1 MYTYPD
7 ISVVCE
13 KPVLADDYQD
23 VLLNPIVI
31 FEVLSP
37 STERYDRG
45 LKLQRYRTI
54 ATLQDYILVSQNE
67 LRVEQY
73 TRQEN
78 NLWVLRDYE
87 TLDQELNI
95 ASIGVSLPLR
105 AIYNRVEFPAA

>member
-7 ISVVCE
+7 ISVVCG
-13 KPVLADDYQD
+13 KPVLADDHQD
-23 VLLNPIVI
+23 VLLNPVVI

-54 ATLQDYILVSQNE
+54 ASLQDYILVSQNE
-67 LRVEQY
+67 PRVEQY

-87 TLDQELNI
+87 TLDDVLTV
-95 ASIGVSLPLR
+95 ASIGISLPMR
-105 AIYNRVEFPAA
+105 AIYNRIEFPAA